1 MEQPKY
7 FTREGNVYKMKP
19 QLGFNIV
26 VIGLA
31 LAFVVLGIY
40 IKSPGVIWIFAACGV
55 IFVLSA
61 FTKSLVIDMDKKEI
75 SGRMALIKPV
85 FTIPIAAIQH
95 FELYSVRQNFITTNT
110 TLNMYYLKDGKEKS
124 VSLVQGFTARGIQGV
139 LNDIEEI
146 ISTDESKG

>member
-1 MEQPKY
+1 M
-7 FTREGNVYKMKP
+7 YKMKP

-31 LAFVVLGIY
+31 LVFVVLGII
-40 IKSPGVIWIFAACGV
+40 IKSPGVIWIFAACAV

-75 SGRMALIKPV
+75 SGKMALIKSG

-95 FELYSVRQNFITTNT
+95 FELYSLRHNFITTNT
-110 TLNMYYLKDGKEKS
+110 TLNVYYLKDGKEKS
-124 VSLVQGFTARGIQGV
+124 VSLAQGFTARGMQGI

-146 ISTDESKG
+146 IASDEPKG